1 MRLISI
7 AALFRRTSRE
17 LESLKEEIRRDIGA
31 CDDQCR
37 RDHATLEDI
46 RKVQAQRRIM
56 RPNR

>member
-1 MRLISI
+1 MKLMSI

-37 RDHATLEDI
+37 RDHAALEDI

-56 RPNR
+56 RPKR

>member
-37 RDHATLEDI
+37 RGHAALEDI
-46 RKVQAQRRIM
+46 RKVQAERRIM